1 MTKKSYYSIQNIL
14 NFAVIDKAGL
24 INRLMDKFEVHYANF
39 KVENEPEKLDIIFE
53 IGKFKPKLSNTYN
66 VGDGKYYFGQDY
78 LYVPHEQYKGAKWSF
93 EIEGIEDSTTYVR
106 IACNPLGRIFIV
118 GNVIDFL
125 IHFKLTEIGY
135 PIIHASSL
143 CKNNRAI
150 LFSTRGGGGKTTI
163 ALYLV
168 EHGFG
173 FLGDNFTIL
182 HQSTA
187 LSFPT
192 SLSIFTYNLAP
203 IIKNNLTQKQKIE
216 LQIKHLIYRIT
227 RGYAKFFT
235 KVNPRKVI
243 DNICEKAKIE
253 KLFIIFPRNDI
264 TEPRIIETKKEEI
277 VDHLV
282 YNQMLEFP
290 LFNRYIYEYSY
301 FFPDSS
307 LSRHWESYKEKLNE
321 NLGDSVKYYKIILP
335 TKITEQTIEKL
346 LEVVN
351 DGVD

>member
-1 MTKKSYYSIQNIL
+1 MVKKSYYSVQNIL
-14 NFAVIDKAGL
+14 NFAVIDKTSI

-39 KVENEPEKLDIIFE
+39 KVEDEPGNLDMIFE

-78 LYVPHEQYKGAKWSF
+78 LYVPHEQCKGAKWRF
-93 EIEGIEDSTTYVR
+93 EIEGIEASTTYIR
-106 IACNPLGRIFIV
+106 ISCNPLGRIFIV

-125 IHFKLTEIGY
+125 IHFKLTEMGY
-135 PIIHASSL
+135 PMIHASSL
-143 CKNNRAI
+143 CKNNKAI

-163 ALYLV
+163 ALHLV

-182 HQSTA
+182 HKSTA

-216 LQIKHLIYRIT
+216 LQIKHLIYRMT
-227 RGYAKFFT
+227 KGYAKFFT
-235 KVNPRKVI
+235 KLNPRRVI
-243 DNICEKAKIE
+243 NNMCEKAKIE
-253 KLFIIFPRNDI
+253 KMFIIFPRTDVI
-264 TEPRIIETKKEEI
+264 EPKIIETKKEEI
-277 VDHLV
+277 LDHLV

-301 FFPDSS
+301 FFPDSP
-307 LSRHWESYKEKLNE
+307 LSRHWETYKRRLNE
-321 NLGDSVKYYKIILP
+321 NLDNSTKYYKAIVP
-335 TKITEQTIEKL
+335 TRINIYTIEKL
-346 LEVVN
+346 LEVIN
-351 DGVD
+351 DGAN